1 MCCGTREAVLS
12 ERVESEHGFLGSR
25 GVDVYRKLSLC
36 GIRKHCVASRGQVTD
51 PVTAYAR
58 YLDTTHERGR

>member
-1 MCCGTREAVLS
+1 MRCGTHEAVLS
-12 ERVESEHGFLGSR
+12 ERAESEHGFLGNR
-25 GVDVYRKLSLC
+25 RADVYRKLPLC
-36 GIRKHCVASRGQVTD
+36 GIRKHCIASRGQVTD